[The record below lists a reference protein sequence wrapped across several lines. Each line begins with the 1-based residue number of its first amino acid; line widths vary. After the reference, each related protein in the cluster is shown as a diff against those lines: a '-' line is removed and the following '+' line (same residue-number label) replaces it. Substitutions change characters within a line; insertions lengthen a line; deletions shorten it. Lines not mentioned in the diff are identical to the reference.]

1 MTLGTARGG
10 NSFLKRMLYFVPW
23 YKTAHSCKEKLE
35 AHQLR
40 NNSLPPGSV
49 SIRKSHILVREN
61 LPQSTSVR
69 CCNFPVWWYK
79 LLFSH
84 PGFSSC
90 LCWMAYVLSLVTVL
104 LSTYYFYLLLSTLR
118 SIFKKKT
125 YSFKM
130 SFKVLLAK
138 FPPRTPTMMSSILF
152 SFRRS
157 QVWVLN
163 FKFIKCFHFAPNVI
177 PFLIHFHE
185 DTCHPNLIAVHLVL
199 GRKIS
204 QGVGFKLAMR
214 KRLSMCCK

>member
-1 MTLGTARGG
+1 
-10 NSFLKRMLYFVPW
+10 
-23 YKTAHSCKEKLE
+23 
-35 AHQLR
+35 
-40 NNSLPPGSV
+40 
-49 SIRKSHILVREN
+49 
-61 LPQSTSVR
+61 
-69 CCNFPVWWYK
+69 
-79 LLFSH
+79 
-84 PGFSSC
+84 
-90 LCWMAYVLSLVTVL
+90 
-104 LSTYYFYLLLSTLR
+104 
-118 SIFKKKT
+118 
-125 YSFKM
+125 M

-185 DTCHPNLIAVHLVL
+185 DTRHPNLIAVHLVL
-199 GRKIS
+199 GRNIS